1 MIKETGDEQHQDSE
15 RHCGAGAARLAS
27 SSRLKQD
34 LTDVSR
40 LLKKLAV
47 EAALGADSDD
57 HQAMMI
63 TRPSLRNSIVCR
75 VMPLTYHSRTRNFSR
90 LIENVSKTDR
100 EARSND
106 VEETYIYA

>member
-15 RHCGAGAARLAS
+15 RHCGAGAQGWQAVRGSA
-27 SSRLKQD
+27 QAD

-40 LLKKLAV
+40 LLKKLAI
-47 EAALGADSDD
+47 EAALRADSDD
-57 HQAMMI
+57 HQAVI
-63 TRPSLRNSIVCR
+63 AELNCLSSYAAYLH
-75 VMPLTYHSRTRNFSR
+75 LRTRNFSR

-100 EARSND
+100 EALSNH